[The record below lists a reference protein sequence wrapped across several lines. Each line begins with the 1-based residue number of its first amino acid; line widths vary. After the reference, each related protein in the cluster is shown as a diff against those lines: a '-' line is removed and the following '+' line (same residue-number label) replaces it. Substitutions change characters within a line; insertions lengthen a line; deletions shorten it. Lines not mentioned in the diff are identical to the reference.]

1 MSGCA
6 LRERAETDKAARSLA
21 PFAKAA
27 LRRTPLTSLAV
38 RAADA
43 KNASREAALGAF
55 DWRNL
60 ADTNAPD
67 ALDQPRFVVTSPAAA
82 TGDKFFEFEETVPAG
97 SPGFSEGRAGS
108 PPMYAH
114 PRELE
119 TFTVLEGE
127 MRAEVEGEVL
137 TVQEGDS
144 LSIPKGATHQFWNG
158 HADKTLRIRIR
169 LEPPNALE
177 SKGRPGCAYAEA
189 FFENLS
195 GMLRD
200 AGGKPDP
207 LAMMQLFAAGG
218 MELRE
223 GPAFL
228 WPIFKYVVPVI
239 TGYSGYLPTHDAY
252 TWPCYDYVY
261 RTKPDERAKY
271 KGDDCTESKCDAF
284 CWFEQQ
290 TDKTQQQRMAHVPKA
305 AAAPPQDAAGASGGA
320 TMNTERAADGEL

>member
-60 ADTNAPD
+60 ADTNAPE

-108 PPMYAH
+108 PPMHAH

-195 GMLRD
+195 GML
-200 AGGKPDP
+200 A
-207 LAMMQLFAAGG
+207 LAKHFAHNPHELLRVMTARRQL
-218 MELRE
+218 
-223 GPAFL
+223 PAL
-228 WPIFKYVVPVI
+228 QSIV
-239 TGYSGYLPTHDAY
+239 
-252 TWPCYDYVY
+252 
-261 RTKPDERAKY
+261 
-271 KGDDCTESKCDAF
+271 
-284 CWFEQQ
+284 FEQSNG
-290 TDKTQQQRMAHVPKA
+290 H
-305 AAAPPQDAAGASGGA
+305 
-320 TMNTERAADGEL
+320 